1 MFKINIKG
9 QTFLYNFLVNSKFR
23 LWRHVLLVVSLTAIS
38 FNQTYVIFQP
48 DVPILGTKLYWII
61 LCNLVS
67 YLTVVYLNI
76 YLWVPRYLM
85 QKRYLFYV
93 VILFVSVFGLMDVLT
108 IIENVTHILLGQE
121 VGGIFSLVFILNYV
135 SSFAT
140 IVLCLMGGAITVVL
154 KHWMT
159 ESKRVNQLERMH
171 MQSEVEQLKAQVS
184 PQLLFNVLDRTA
196 VLAKNE
202 PKEASAM
209 LLKLSQILRY
219 QLYDCSRKTVLLKA
233 EIDFLTNYLS
243 LEQWYSNRFQYSVLA
258 EGDINRIFVPPLLF
272 IPFVQQSVFQI
283 YSQNESAAI
292 NLHFRVEN
300 GEVHFV
306 CSFDNGNLLNQ
317 NDFSGIKQ
325 RLELLYGE
333 HYTLSIS
340 QRIVMLKLKIQK
352 L

>member
-1 MFKINIKG
+1 
-9 QTFLYNFLVNSKFR
+9 
-23 LWRHVLLVVSLTAIS
+23 
-38 FNQTYVIFQP
+38 
-48 DVPILGTKLYWII
+48 
-61 LCNLVS
+61 
-67 YLTVVYLNI
+67 
-76 YLWVPRYLM
+76 
-85 QKRYLFYV
+85 
-93 VILFVSVFGLMDVLT
+93 
-108 IIENVTHILLGQE
+108 
-121 VGGIFSLVFILNYV
+121 
-135 SSFAT
+135 
-140 IVLCLMGGAITVVL
+140 
-154 KHWMT
+154 
-159 ESKRVNQLERMH
+159 
-171 MQSEVEQLKAQVS
+171 
-184 PQLLFNVLDRTA
+184 
-196 VLAKNE
+196 
-202 PKEASAM
+202 M